1 MKQFSRIV
9 NIITLLFILS
19 PGIIFP
25 YHVYTKQNCLS
36 KMTACQSCRSLDS
49 CAYPRSDY
57 KVDNA
62 CVDFCL
68 DYEHTLSECQKSCS
82 N

>member
-1 MKQFSRIV
+1 MMAHMKQIPTILTIV
-9 NIITLLFILS
+9 TLSLVFAPNS
-19 PGIIFP
+19 FARCYKDRP
-25 YHVYTKQNCLS
+25 VT
-36 KMTACQSCRSLDS
+36 TSCPDQCYS
-49 CAYPRSDY
+49 YNEY

-68 DYEHTLSECQKSCS
+68 DYEHSLSECQKSCT